1 MKSEVMSLFHMPYL
15 SLLGLM
21 IFFSFFTIMVLFVM
35 QKSRGVLYDYLGHL
49 PLEEDEA

>member
-1 MKSEVMSLFHMPYL
+1 MKSEVMRLFHMPHL

-35 QKSRGVLYDYLGHL
+35 QKNRGVLYDYLGHL